1 VSPQQLLV
9 VNQGLPIAAVPPQ
22 QHLVAN
28 QGLPIAAVPPQQLLV
43 VNQGLPIAAVPQQD
57 FVAHCYSSTQSLL
70 SDTQSEMILND
81 SSKVFSVP
89 TKKRDRD
96 EIMEISDQE
105 INVVREKLR
114 FLESESN

>member
-1 VSPQQLLV
+1 VPPQQFLV

-22 QHLVAN
+22 Q
-28 QGLPIAAVPPQQLLV
+28 P
-43 VNQGLPIAAVPQQD
+43 VPQQD